1 MRRLRTP
8 FGVLALALGAIF
20 VIAGTAVA
28 ALQGNEN
35 ARGGQLLIGNDDDD
49 TANTTIQPP
58 GVTVNQSLRKGDQL
72 RGGRG
77 ADVLIGRLGPDT
89 LLSGV
94 NQFDEKGDVI
104 VGGTERGSDVNAFPP
119 TDVAKAGWGDDT
131 FIWAPGDGS
140 DAFIGGEPPR
150 RATVYKKKRIRVGNR
165 RIRVLR
171 KVRVRTKADTDT
183 LVLGSLLLKS
193 GDNTQP
199 QLFDSRFGQLPRVF
213 ASDRNLPGSI
223 SDAPAQAPII
233 GFCEIVRAPAG
244 LGYDHLVRFFV
255 EATGVQ
261 AVTIRVKDVEQVL
274 CGTRNEA
281 GITQTSLGP
290 NGSSDPDVE
299 TTDFQPRAGSKLD
312 AMVD

>member
-1 MRRLRTP
+1 MRRLRAR
-8 FGVLALALGAIF
+8 FGLLALGLVASF
-20 VIAGTAVA
+20 VVAGTAMA
-28 ALQGNEN
+28 ALKGNEN
-35 ARGGQLLIGNDDDD
+35 ARGGQVLIGNDDDD
-49 TANTTIQPP
+49 PANTTIQPP
-58 GVTVNQSLRKGDQL
+58 GVTANQSLRKGDQL

-77 ADVLIGRLGPDT
+77 ADVLVGRLGPDT

-94 NQFDEKGDVI
+94 NQFQEKGDVI

-119 TDVAKAGWGDDT
+119 FDIAKGGWGDDT

-150 RATVYKKKRIRVGNR
+150 RVTVFKKKLVRVGNR

-171 KVRVRTKADTDT
+171 KVRVRTKDDTDT
-183 LVLGSLLLKS
+183 LVLGSLLLS
-193 GDNTQP
+193 PGDSTQP
-199 QLFDSRFGQLPRVF
+199 QLFNTSFGRLPRVF
-213 ASDRNLPGSI
+213 ASDRNLPASL
-223 SDAPAQAPII
+223 SPTSPTAPII

-255 EATGVQ
+255 EATGAQ

-290 NGSSDPDVE
+290 RGNSDADVV
-299 TTDFQPRAGSKLD
+299 TTDFQPRQGSKLD